1 MLNELT
7 RCLDE
12 NLKINKTH
20 RDCVQSKSAQ
30 LVADIADSIQF
41 SETMGSLRSLSQSE
55 IQTLKRQC
63 AETSYFEHFRLYS
76 GLKLGEHRIA
86 ISPTLKNGYRWNG
99 LVRQNENSYT
109 VLTLVSQSST
119 TTTGRYDWNTML
131 HDIAHEHSHGLL
143 DSVTN
148 AAIADYRAPGYNINH
163 CYETWDQC
171 LREHVAQGISLRLS
185 QLNSNSPTNQFSSHT
200 LTNTRLPWQSDVA
213 DLLRIKYEKSRNHY
227 KTIAQFVPLI
237 VELVYKKAKRNY
249 SRRMTE
255 PSQTAPPQTDRISEG
270 IGYYQRGLWR
280 MAQLSFESSI
290 RNRDGAQAW
299 LNLAITLR
307 SLGQMNESATAHSI
321 AIEVRSSI

>member
-1 MLNELT
+1 
-7 RCLDE
+7 
-12 NLKINKTH
+12 
-20 RDCVQSKSAQ
+20 
-30 LVADIADSIQF
+30 
-41 SETMGSLRSLSQSE
+41 
-55 IQTLKRQC
+55 
-63 AETSYFEHFRLYS
+63 
-76 GLKLGEHRIA
+76 
-86 ISPTLKNGYRWNG
+86 
-99 LVRQNENSYT
+99 
-109 VLTLVSQSST
+109 
-119 TTTGRYDWNTML
+119 
-131 HDIAHEHSHGLL
+131 
-143 DSVTN
+143 
-148 AAIADYRAPGYNINH
+148 
-163 CYETWDQC
+163 
-171 LREHVAQGISLRLS
+171 
-185 QLNSNSPTNQFSSHT
+185 
-200 LTNTRLPWQSDVA
+200 VA

-321 AIEVRSSI
+321 AIELSRCEQIVDIYFLADALSSRADMKESLGDQLGAYLDLSEALNVAPMYWPKRTDVSKHLLTLKPKIAELITTY